1 MGFRRP
7 TYSGLLERLMTEEEM
22 EAQEKYLIEKSAE
35 VRFKEEKK

>member
-7 TYSGLLERLMTEEEM
+7 TYSGLLGRLMTEEEM

-35 VRFKEEKK
+35 VRSKEA